1 MLFVTHTFYKL
12 DARIYQIHKYQKC
25 RNEVYYKKK
34 NKKIKEHVNS
44 LLFFFK
50 SWKCFGIFFC
60 GGTMFVYRTCILVI
74 GSISLF
80 LLVSIL
86 NEWKWK
92 KRKRKDMKEKEKV
105 YIFICL
111 PCYIFVYDSMK
122 NVYMSRYCTLFNF

>member
-1 MLFVTHTFYKL
+1 MLFVTQTFYKL

-25 RNEVYYKKK
+25 RNEVYYGKKS
-34 NKKIKEHVNS
+34 KKIKEHINS
-44 LLFFFK
+44 FLFFFK

-92 KRKRKDMKEKEKV
+92 KRKGKDMKEKEKV